1 MCSGLWGFL
10 AAWRALF
17 DRFDEDESGHISFDE
32 YAKALV
38 AFGYRLSSPFVNLLY
53 TTYDKSG
60 EGKMSFDLFV
70 QSCIILKRMTDV
82 FKKYDDDR
90 DGYITLSFEEFLT
103 GRFDFYLR
111 CHVLIGLPRDIEA
124 AMSTFSHRFAVSSG
138 ALLPDREKHAL
149 HHRTPFPTLHLVHW
163 VQSEEELHDTPRPLY
178 ITIYRQKS
186 NERHNLYIEINQI
199 IPSFF
204 CECST
209 PSHPT
214 PISTTHYSPSTKDH

>member
-38 AFGYRLSSPFVNLLY
+38 AFGYRLSSAFVNLLY

-103 GRFDFYLR
+103 GRFGLAFR
-111 CHVLIGLPRDIEA
+111 RIVLTVLPRNTEA
-124 AMSTFSHRFAVSSG
+124 AMSYNLASFCVVVC
-138 ALLPDREKHAL
+138 L
-149 HHRTPFPTLHLVHW
+149 HISVPNFLRTMLGYTGRCTYKL
-163 VQSEEELHDTPRPLY
+163 
-178 ITIYRQKS
+178 
-186 NERHNLYIEINQI
+186 
-199 IPSFF
+199 
-204 CECST
+204 
-209 PSHPT
+209 
-214 PISTTHYSPSTKDH
+214 